1 MNRLKRR
8 PGSWYEVCWRRSVAP
23 PGDAGAVGRAGR
35 GWERR
40 DASGLTGRRN
50 LYCDANTGQCTQQDP
65 IGIAGGLNL
74 YGYAGGD
81 PINGSDPF
89 GLKVCFKGK
98 DQQRLADSTA
108 AATGTTFNLDSG
120 GCAENVQAAGGKWNA
135 SSRGFASLAA
145 DTLFTYDM
153 AYGIGGSRFDN
164 NGMTIDLGQVGTP
177 YGTQRQGAG
186 CVSSSGAV
194 YDEVSIVAHEL
205 GHAYAFQQGWSAG
218 RSTSTAIGWENRINR
233 GRGRPSR
240 SVRCH

>member
-1 MNRLKRR
+1 M
-8 PGSWYEVCWRRSVAP
+8 A
-23 PGDAGAVGRAGR
+23 GD
-35 GWERR
+35 
-40 DASGLTGRRN
+40 
-50 LYCDANTGQCTQQDP
+50 
-65 IGIAGGLNL
+65 LNL
-74 YGYAGGD
+74 YGYANGD

-108 AATGTTFNLDSG
+108 AATGTTFTLDSG

-135 SSRGFASLAA
+135 TSRGFASLAA

-153 AYGIGGSRFDN
+153 AFGIGGSRFDKD
-164 NGMTIDLGQVGTP
+164 GITIDLGQVGTP

-194 YDEVSIVAHEL
+194 YDEVSIIAHEL
-205 GHAYAFQQGWSAG
+205 GHAYAFQQGRNTR
-218 RSTSTAIGWENRINR
+218 RSTSTAIGWENRTNR

-240 SVRCH
+240 SARCH